1 MANILMINFPAEGHI
16 NPTLGIAKAFAER
29 GDSVHYITT
38 EKFKE
43 RIEKVGA
50 TVHLQPDLLSKVS
63 IDPNSNE
70 GLNAFLKIQIQT
82 SLDVLAITKQLSRDI
97 NFNFVLYEK
106 FGAGQLVRDYLQV
119 PGVCSSASFLFPKEF
134 LENMPL
140 SQKSGFKA
148 DEEAREL
155 MEQIQEYYGV
165 KPESTSQFMN
175 NVAELM
181 IVFTSRYFQPNS
193 EKFDDSNLFIGP
205 TFPKRA
211 YTGNFPL
218 EALENEQVLYISMGT
233 VLDHTEEFFNICID
247 AFSDF
252 KGKVVIATGE
262 RVDMTKV
269 KEAPEQFIISSY
281 VPQLKVLEHT
291 DVFITHGGMNSVNES
306 IHFNVPMVVIP
317 HDKDQPMVAQR
328 LTELNAGYRVSKD
341 NLKPETLKDA
351 VNQVLTNKSYKDNIK
366 KINESF
372 QESGGPEKALEVI
385 DAFIENKK

>member
-1 MANILMINFPAEGHI
+1 VANILMVNFPAEGHV
-16 NPTLGIAKAFAER
+16 NPTLGIVKAFVER

-38 EKFKE
+38 EKFRE
-43 RIEKVGA
+43 RLEGVGA
-50 TVHLQPDLLSKVS
+50 MVHLQPDLLSKAS
-63 IDPNSNE
+63 IDPHSNA
-70 GLNAFLKIQIQT
+70 GLNAFLKIQIQN
-82 SLDVLAITKQLSRDI
+82 SLDTLEITKKLSEEI
-97 NFNFVLYEK
+97 NFHLVFYEK
-106 FGAGQLVRDYLQV
+106 FGAGQLVRDYLQI
-119 PGVCSSASFLFPKEF
+119 PGICSSASFLFPNEF

-140 SQKSGFKA
+140 SRVKP
-148 DEEAREL
+148 DEEAEKL
-155 MEQIQEYYGV
+155 IVQMKECYSVEPKSMV
-165 KPESTSQFMN
+165 QFMSN
-175 NVAELM
+175 TAELTV
-181 IVFTSRYFQPNS
+181 VFTSQYFQPHSKN
-193 EKFDDSNLFIGP
+193 FNGSNLFIGP

-218 EALENEQVLYISMGT
+218 EALEDEQVLYISMGT

-269 KEAPEQFIISSY
+269 KKAPEQFIISAY

-341 NLKPETLKDA
+341 NLKPQTLRDA
-351 VNQVLTNKSYKDNIK
+351 VKQVLTNKSYKESIK

-385 DAFIENKK
+385 DAFVQNKK